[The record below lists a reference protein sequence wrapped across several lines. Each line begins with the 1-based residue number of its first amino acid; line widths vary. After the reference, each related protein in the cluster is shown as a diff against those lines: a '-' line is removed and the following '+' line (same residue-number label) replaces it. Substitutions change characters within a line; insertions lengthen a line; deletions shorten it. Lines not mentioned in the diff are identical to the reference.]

1 MAHRGDGKREFA
13 ATSFLIGWVAQDTV
27 WPLFDGWCAEHG
39 VDPGALPFERA
50 LNLIYHFA
58 VRNATKEKKQEFD
71 NAMSRAVSTY
81 KMQEMASSRRNAL
94 IATQSADE
102 APRVPEVPSTSKPIR
117 STKLPPRPAGW
128 GDDLTATQQSLA
140 VAQSLKVGKKT
151 PLDLR

>member
-1 MAHRGDGKREFA
+1 VAHRGDGKREFA

-39 VDPGALPFERA
+39 VDPGALPFDRA

-71 NAMSRAVSTY
+71 STMSNAVSRF
-81 KMQEMASSRRNAL
+81 KLEEMAATRRNAL
-94 IATQSADE
+94 RATESANE
-102 APRVPEVPSTSKPIR
+102 PQGVPEVPANTRPNR
-117 STKLPPRPAGW
+117 NAKLPPRPAGW

-140 VAQSLKVGKKT
+140 VAQSLKVGKRA
-151 PLDLR
+151 P

>member
-1 MAHRGDGKREFA
+1 VAHRGDGKREFA
-13 ATSFLIGWVAQDTV
+13 ATGFLIGWVAQDTV

-58 VRNATKEKKQEFD
+58 VRNASKEKKQEFD

-81 KMQEMASSRRNAL
+81 KLQEMAATRRNAL
-94 IATQSADE
+94 RATESADE
-102 APRVPEVPSTSKPIR
+102 LSVVPEVPPTTQPTR
-117 STKLPPRPAGW
+117 NAKLPPRPAGW

-140 VAQSLKVGKKT
+140 VAQSLKVAKRA
-151 PLDLR
+151 P